1 MDRSE
6 VEPSGTA
13 STFLIFSDRGWKG
26 RAMDATNDKAVRLE
40 RQSKKRD
47 FLFALFIASMVIVN
61 VLGTKITTILGVR
74 VSVGIFFMPL
84 LFLITDIVGE
94 VYGRKEAT
102 LFVNYG
108 TVMLVFLFLMMNLC
122 IAVKPNDSWHLQPE
136 YKAVFGSSLRMTLA
150 SLISFVISQHVDVFL
165 FDFWKK
171 VTKGRHLWIRNNAS
185 TITSQLF
192 DTILFDFIAFW
203 HINETYTAG
212 FLFTIII
219 PYWLF
224 KVAFALLDT
233 PFCYWGVRWLSG
245 GTMPTDWNG
254 FRRKAKEDR

>member
-1 MDRSE
+1 MED
-6 VEPSGTA
+6 VDKTA
-13 STFLIFSDRGWKG
+13 IANQKQ
-26 RAMDATNDKAVRLE
+26 AH
-40 RQSKKRD
+40 KRD

-61 VLGTKITTILGVR
+61 VLGTKITTIAGVR

-122 IAVKPNDSWHLQPE
+122 IAVKPNESWHLQPE

-171 VTKGRHLWIRNNAS
+171 VTKGKHLWIRNNAS

-224 KVAFALLDT
+224 KVVFALLDT

-245 GTMPTDWNG
+245 GTLPGDWKS
-254 FRRKAKEDR
+254 FRRSENAT

>member
-1 MDRSE
+1 MLCNMSR
-6 VEPSGTA
+6 
-13 STFLIFSDRGWKG
+13 
-26 RAMDATNDKAVRLE
+26 
-40 RQSKKRD
+40 KRD

-61 VLGTKITTILGVR
+61 VLGTKITTIFGVR

-108 TVMLVFLFLMMNLC
+108 TIMLVFLFLMMNLC
-122 IAVKPNDSWHLQPE
+122 IAVKPNETWTMQAE
-136 YKAVFGSSLRMTLA
+136 YKAIFGSSLRMTLA
-150 SLISFVISQHVDVFL
+150 SLISFVVAQHLDVFL

-171 VTKGRHLWIRNNAS
+171 VTKGKHLWIRNNVS
-185 TITSQLF
+185 TITSQLL

-212 FLFTIII
+212 FLFTIIL

-233 PFCYWGVRWLSG
+233 PFCYWGVRWLSDG
-245 GTMPTDWNG
+245 KLPADWQS
-254 FRRKAKEDR
+254 FKSAKRNQN

>member
-1 MDRSE
+1 MED
-6 VEPSGTA
+6 VDKTA
-13 STFLIFSDRGWKG
+13 T
-26 RAMDATNDKAVRLE
+26 TNQKQAR
-40 RQSKKRD
+40 KRD

-61 VLGTKITTILGVR
+61 VLGTKITTIAGVR

-108 TVMLVFLFLMMNLC
+108 TIMLVFLFLMMNLC
-122 IAVKPNDSWHLQPE
+122 IAVKPNESWHLQPE

-150 SLISFVISQHVDVFL
+150 SLISFVRSQHVDVFL

-171 VTKGRHLWIRNNAS
+171 VTKGKHLWIRNNAS

-224 KVAFALLDT
+224 KVVFALLDT

-245 GTMPTDWNG
+245 GTLPSDWKS
-254 FRRKAKEDR
+254 FRRSENAT

>member
-1 MDRSE
+1 MND
-6 VEPSGTA
+6 
-13 STFLIFSDRGWKG
+13 F
-26 RAMDATNDKAVRLE
+26 TNDEIMSELTANEQQKM
-40 RQSKKRD
+40 SKKRD

-61 VLGTKITTILGVR
+61 VLGTKITTMFGVR

-108 TVMLVFLFLMMNLC
+108 TIMLIFLFLMMNLC
-122 IAVKPNDSWHLQPE
+122 IYVTPNETWHMQTE

-165 FDFWKK
+165 FDFWKR
-171 VTKGRHLWIRNNAS
+171 VTRGKHLWIRNNAS

-203 HINETYTAG
+203 HINENYTAG
-212 FLFTIII
+212 FLFTLIL

-245 GTMPTDWNG
+245 GKLPVDWKG
-254 FRRKAKEDR
+254 FSRGKKVEQD

>member
-1 MDRSE
+1 MND
-6 VEPSGTA
+6 
-13 STFLIFSDRGWKG
+13 F
-26 RAMDATNDKAVRLE
+26 TNDEIMSTLTANEQQKM
-40 RQSKKRD
+40 SKKRD

-61 VLGTKITTILGVR
+61 VLGTKITTMFGVR

-108 TVMLVFLFLMMNLC
+108 TIMLIFLFLMMNLC
-122 IAVKPNDSWHLQPE
+122 IYVTPNETWHMQME

-165 FDFWKK
+165 FDFWKR
-171 VTKGRHLWIRNNAS
+171 VTRGKHLWIRNNAS

-203 HINETYTAG
+203 HINENYTAG
-212 FLFTIII
+212 FLFTLIL

-233 PFCYWGVRWLSG
+233 PFCYCGVRWLSG
-245 GTMPTDWNG
+245 GKLPVDWKG
-254 FRRKAKEDR
+254 FSRGKKVEQD

>member
-1 MDRSE
+1 ME
-6 VEPSGTA
+6 ELT
-13 STFLIFSDRGWKG
+13 
-26 RAMDATNDKAVRLE
+26 LE
-40 RQSKKRD
+40 EKQKMSKKRD

-61 VLGTKITTILGVR
+61 VLGTKITTMFGIR

-108 TVMLVFLFLMMNLC
+108 TIMLIFLFLMMNLC
-122 IAVKPNDSWHLQPE
+122 IYVTPNETWHMQDQ
-136 YKAVFGSSLRMTLA
+136 YQAVFGSSLRMTLA

-165 FDFWKK
+165 FDFWKR
-171 VTKGRHLWIRNNAS
+171 VTRGKHLWIRNNAS

-203 HINETYTAG
+203 HINENYTAS
-212 FLFTIII
+212 FLFTLIL

-245 GTMPTDWNG
+245 GKLPLDWKG
-254 FRRKAKEDR
+254 FSRGHNLTQD

>member
-1 MDRSE
+1 MSR
-6 VEPSGTA
+6 
-13 STFLIFSDRGWKG
+13 
-26 RAMDATNDKAVRLE
+26 
-40 RQSKKRD
+40 KRD

-61 VLGTKITTILGVR
+61 VLGTKITSICGVR

-108 TVMLVFLFLMMNLC
+108 TLMLIFLFLMMNLC
-122 IAVKPNDSWHLQPE
+122 IWVKPNETWHLQNE
-136 YKAVFGSSLRMTLA
+136 YKTIFGSSLRMTLA

-165 FDFWKK
+165 FDFWKR
-171 VTKGRHLWIRNNAS
+171 VTRGKHLWIRNNLS

-212 FLFTIII
+212 FLFTLIL

-224 KVAFALLDT
+224 KVVFALLDT
-233 PFCYWGVRWLSG
+233 PFCYWGVRWLSDG
-245 GTMPTDWNG
+245 KLPVDWQSFKKTKSDGTENPENP
-254 FRRKAKEDR
+254 ENPEQNN

>member
-1 MDRSE
+1 ME
-6 VEPSGTA
+6 GT
-13 STFLIFSDRGWKG
+13 
-26 RAMDATNDKAVRLE
+26 DKAAISN
-40 RQSKKRD
+40 QKQAHKRD

-61 VLGTKITTILGVR
+61 VLGTKITTIAGVR

-108 TVMLVFLFLMMNLC
+108 TIMLVFLFLMMNLC
-122 IAVKPNDSWHLQPE
+122 IAVKPNESWHLQPE

-171 VTKGRHLWIRNNAS
+171 VTKGKHLWIRNNAS

-224 KVAFALLDT
+224 KVVFALLDT
-233 PFCYWGVRWLSG
+233 PFCYWGVRWLSS
-245 GTMPTDWNG
+245 GTLPSDWKS
-254 FRRKAKEDR
+254 FRRTEKDT

>member
-1 MDRSE
+1 ME
-6 VEPSGTA
+6 ELT
-13 STFLIFSDRGWKG
+13 
-26 RAMDATNDKAVRLE
+26 LE
-40 RQSKKRD
+40 EKQKMSKKRD

-61 VLGTKITTILGVR
+61 VLGTKITTMFGIR

-108 TVMLVFLFLMMNLC
+108 TIMLIFLFLMMNLC
-122 IAVKPNDSWHLQPE
+122 IYVTPNETWHMQDQ
-136 YKAVFGSSLRMTLA
+136 YQAVFGSSLRMTLA

-165 FDFWKK
+165 FDFWKR
-171 VTKGRHLWIRNNAS
+171 VTQGKHLWIRNNAS

-203 HINETYTAG
+203 HINENYTAR
-212 FLFTIII
+212 FLFTLIL

-245 GTMPTDWNG
+245 GRLPLDWKG
-254 FRRKAKEDR
+254 FSRGHNLTQD

>member
-1 MDRSE
+1 MSE
-6 VEPSGTA
+6 MTSGNLA
-13 STFLIFSDRGWKG
+13 KQ
-26 RAMDATNDKAVRLE
+26 A
-40 RQSKKRD
+40 KKRD

-84 LFLITDIVGE
+84 LFLITDIIGE

-108 TVMLVFLFLMMNLC
+108 TIMLVFLFLMMNLC
-122 IAVKPNDSWHLQPE
+122 IAVTPNETWHLQPE

-171 VTKGRHLWIRNNAS
+171 VTRGKHLWIRNNAS

-203 HINETYTAG
+203 HINENYTAA
-212 FLFTIII
+212 FLLTIIL

-233 PFCYWGVRWLSG
+233 PFCYWGVRWLSNG
-245 GTMPTDWNG
+245 ELPVDWHG
-254 FRRKAKEDR
+254 FKRGKNIER